1 MINLLMRLYD
11 ADEGRI
17 LIDGIPITEYESDC
31 LHSQIGVVLQETF
44 LFTGTIFDNIRY
56 AKPDATK
63 EEVIRAAKMANAH
76 EFIIKF
82 PDGYDTY
89 VGERGTTLSGGER
102 QRVAIARA
110 ILHDPRLLILD
121 EATSSLDTETEYQIQ
136 EAMNRLVKGR
146 TTIAIGLTACPLCGR
161 RIGSW
166 YWIATISP
174 RWEHTTNCCGA
185 RGSITLVMAQLE
197 MHKVRGA

>member
-89 VGERGTTLSGGER
+89 VGERGTTLSGGNGSGWPLP
-102 QRVAIARA
+102 V
-110 ILHDPRLLILD
+110 PFC
-121 EATSSLDTETEYQIQ
+121 
-136 EAMNRLVKGR
+136 
-146 TTIAIGLTACPLCGR
+146 TIPGC
-161 RIGSW
+161 
-166 YWIATISP
+166 
-174 RWEHTTNCCGA
+174 
-185 RGSITLVMAQLE
+185 
-197 MHKVRGA
+197 